1 VSPVPGPPPLSTTSL
16 AALAAL
22 ADALRRDARAHG
34 HRRLLLLAGERAWC
48 HAAATAAS
56 APGGRLWI
64 GAGRIDSRPVLAAH
78 QARQVLG
85 HEHATVVYDAHAGFD
100 ADAFAAVAGTLAGG
114 GLLLLLTPPCAR
126 WPEAPDPALAR
137 LLSSPATPA
146 TAHGH
151 FITRLSRLLR
161 DDPAVTC
168 WAQGQPLPPAP
179 AASAVGTGPPR
190 PAADGC
196 ISTDQRRAVA
206 AVVQAAAAGLPAVL
220 TADRGRG
227 KSAALGLA
235 AAELLASGER
245 RIVVTAP
252 RRSAADALFRHAA
265 ERLGRPSARGD
276 LVAPGGG
283 RLRYVA
289 PDQLLRH
296 PPAAD
301 LVLVDEA
308 AAIPAP
314 LLATLLRRDRRIAF
328 ATTVHGYEGTG
339 RGFAL
344 RFGATLDRHAPGWRQ
359 VVLAQPV
366 RWRDGDPL
374 EALLFRALLLDAEPA
389 ARLEPA
395 AAVACAEV
403 AQAALVADEATLRAL
418 FGLLVQAHYRT
429 TPADLRQLLDA
440 PGVTVHLA
448 RQAGQAGQVV
458 GVAVTVDEGRFDA
471 ATAFA
476 VWAGRRRLRGH
487 LVAQSLAGHAG
498 LRAAPELALR
508 RVQRIAV
515 DPRLRRRGIGRR
527 LLDCVAAGARDAGC
541 DLVATSF
548 GMTPDLVEFWRR
560 VGFTPARV
568 GLRREAASGAQAL
581 MALRPLSPPGTALV
595 CQAAARLARQLPA
608 LLAGPLADLEPE
620 LAVPLAALAAPAE
633 FDRPPDAED
642 WREAVAFAFGQRGP
656 DSALD
661 PLRRVTL
668 RLRQEA
674 DAPLPEAVA
683 RALYARCV
691 AGADWSTV
699 AGLLGV
705 AGRAA
710 ATERLRAGLRTALR
724 ARADADLAALIAR
737 LAPPGDPP

>member
-1 VSPVPGPPPLSTTSL
+1 MPEPPP

-64 GAGRIDSRPVLAAH
+64 GAGRIDGRPVLAAR

-85 HEHATVVYDAHAGFD
+85 HEHTTVVYDAHAGFD

-126 WPEAPDPALAR
+126 WPGVPDPALAR

-146 TAHGH
+146 AAHGH
-151 FITRLSRLLR
+151 FITRLSRLLG

-179 AASAVGTGPPR
+179 AASAIGAGPPR

-196 ISTDQRRAVA
+196 ISADQRRAVT
-206 AVVQAAAAGLPAVL
+206 AVVQVAAAGLPAVL

-235 AAELLASGER
+235 AAELLASGAR

-265 ERLGRPSARGD
+265 ERLGLPSARGD

-389 ARLEPA
+389 ARLDPA

-448 RQAGQAGQVV
+448 RQAGQVA
-458 GVAVTVDEGRFDA
+458 GVAVTVDEGRFDS

-487 LVAQSLAGHAG
+487 LVAQSLASHAG
-498 LRAAPELALR
+498 LRAAPERALR

-595 CQAAARLARQLPA
+595 HQAAARLARQLPA

-620 LAVPLAALAAPAE
+620 LAAPLAALAAPDE
-633 FDRPPDAED
+633 FDRPPDADD
-642 WREAVAFAFGQRGP
+642 WREAAAFAFGQRGP

-661 PLRRVTL
+661 PLRRVIAVLL
-668 RLRQEA
+668 RP
-674 DAPLPEAVA
+674 DAGNPLPEAVA
-683 RALYARCV
+683 RALHARCV
-691 AGADWSTV
+691 AGADWGTV

-737 LAPPGDPP
+737 LAPQGDPP